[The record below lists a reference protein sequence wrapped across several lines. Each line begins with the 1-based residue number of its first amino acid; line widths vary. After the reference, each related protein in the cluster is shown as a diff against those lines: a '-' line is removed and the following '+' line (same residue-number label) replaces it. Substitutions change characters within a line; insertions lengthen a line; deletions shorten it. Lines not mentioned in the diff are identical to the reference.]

1 MRLWSILD
9 RIACMLDESGLSW
22 DLLIGVTIELLNI
35 IIFDTYYVFEVR
47 RPKLEDWIDEIN

>member
-1 MRLWSILD
+1 
-9 RIACMLDESGLSW
+9 MLDESGLSW